1 MKYKFINSLYKW
13 LPIICGCHCRDD
25 RSFHYKGMKF
35 PVCARCTGILLGW
48 ILCLITYWFVD
59 ISILWLLLMI
69 IPLMADGLIQ
79 HFTSYESGNLRRLF
93 TGVLFGYGTIAIFLY
108 SAILAYNMGLSIGR
122 YIKG

>member
-1 MKYKFINSLYKW
+1 MKYKFINGLYKW

-48 ILCLITYWFVD
+48 ILCLTTYWFVD
-59 ISILWLLLMI
+59 ISIPWLLLMI

-93 TGVLFGYGTIAIFLY
+93 TGILFGYGTIAIFLY
-108 SAILAYNMGLSIGR
+108 LSIIIYNIGLSVGK